1 MGKIKVLDKQV
12 SELIAAGEV
21 IERPASIIKEV
32 LENAIDAK
40 ATAVT
45 VEIKR
50 GGITYL
56 RVTDNGIG
64 ISKEDLPTAFLRHA
78 TSKVEQEADLE
89 RISTLGFRGEALASI
104 AAVAKVEMIS
114 KPQDAPMGAR
124 IVLHGGEQ
132 LSLEEAGCPD
142 GTTLIVRDLFYNV
155 PARLKFL
162 KKDVTEGNAIQG
174 MIEKLAVSHPEISF
188 KFIRDNKPVLHTA
201 GDNQLI
207 SAIYSVWGKEFA
219 SSLLETTYEYN
230 GVKVEGFL
238 SKPGFVRSNRAMQHF
253 FVNNRYVRSR
263 TCMVS
268 LEEGYKNAIMVGK
281 FPACV
286 LKISLDYRLVDVNV
300 HPAKTEVRFVNEKN
314 VFDAVYFAVKNA
326 LSKDNV
332 LKNSVGEPK
341 KTTTPVVSVEDMVRL
356 SAREQSAGKNGSL
369 QGNGSSRGRGNSSPG
384 DAFSREKGSQDTFS
398 RMNAPE
404 FQKLFQKSGDFHSNL
419 LSKDAPKSAKRETGA
434 ENPTE
439 EKVSSFS
446 KQWEEIPHPA
456 QSGLSEPKRESP
468 SSVVSEK
475 EGETDP
481 NQKSGERSHTA
492 EKEKTVFEEEGGFT
506 FLSPQSFL
514 RREEEDAKQE
524 PIQPVMEEVVN
535 RISVRM
541 IGELFST
548 YVLFQANDTF
558 VMLDKHAAH
567 ERILFEKLK
576 KELDLKES
584 QVLLA
589 PKRLILSAEEYDV
602 LEGNLDRFAGYG
614 FRFLTGGG
622 VAQITEAPLILH
634 RYDLA
639 GIVQSMIE
647 SMMEGKQELAPE
659 EFEDL
664 LHSMA
669 CRAAIKANEKN
680 SPKELEELVRQVY
693 DEDIRHC
700 PHGRPVG
707 ITMSKYEIEKRFG
720 RHQ

>member
-21 IERPASIIKEV
+21 IERPASIMKEV

-50 GGITYL
+50 GGISYL
-56 RVTDNGIG
+56 RITDNGTG

-78 TSKVEQEADLE
+78 TSKVEREADLE

-114 KPQDAPMGAR
+114 KPQGVPIGAR
-124 IVLHGGEQ
+124 VVLHGGEQ
-132 LSLEEAGCPD
+132 ISLEEAGCPD

-174 MIEKLAVSHPEISF
+174 IIEKLAVSHPEISF
-188 KFIRDNKPVLHTA
+188 KFIRDNKTVLHTA

-207 SAIYSVWGKEFA
+207 SAVYSVWGKEFA
-219 SSLLETTYEYN
+219 SSLLETKYEYN

-238 SKPGFVRSNRAMQHF
+238 SRPGFVRSNRAMQHF

-263 TCMVS
+263 TCMAS

-314 VFDAVYFAVKNA
+314 VFDAVYFAVKNV
-326 LSKDNV
+326 LSRENV
-332 LKNSVGEPK
+332 LKNGVGETK
-341 KTTTPVVSVEDMVRL
+341 KASVPVVSVEDMVRL
-356 SAREQSAGKNGSL
+356 SARGQSAGENGSL
-369 QGNGSSRGRGNSSPG
+369 EGKGSSKERSPSSSG
-384 DAFSREKGSQDTFS
+384 GAFSREKGSQDTFS

-404 FQKLFQKSGDFHSNL
+404 FQKLFQQSGDFHSNL
-419 LSKDAPKSAKRETGA
+419 LSKDTPKSAK
-434 ENPTE
+434 E
-439 EKVSSFS
+439 ESPSEDKVSSFS
-446 KQWEEIPHPA
+446 TQREEIPHPA
-456 QSGLSEPKRESP
+456 QSRLSEPKRETLPEPERKMEENS
-468 SSVVSEK
+468 
-475 EGETDP
+475 
-481 NQKSGERSHTA
+481 SGE
-492 EKEKTVFEEEGGFT
+492 ETVFEESGFT
-506 FLSPQSFL
+506 FLSSRSFL
-514 RREEEDAKQE
+514 RREEDETKRESA
-524 PIQPVMEEVVN
+524 QPVMEEVVS

-576 KELDLKES
+576 KQLDLKES
-584 QVLLA
+584 QVLLS
-589 PKRLILSAEEYDV
+589 PQRLILSAEEYDV
-602 LEGNLDRFAGYG
+602 LEENLDRFAEYG
-614 FRFLTGGG
+614 FRFLSGDG

-634 RYDLA
+634 RYDLS
-639 GIVQSMIE
+639 GVVQSMIE
-647 SMMEGKQELAPE
+647 SMAEGKQELAPE

-693 DEDIRHC
+693 EEDITHC